1 MSLFNHNIIDIK
13 NREEK
18 VLCFNCYIQSV
29 SRFFVLKSL
38 IKTKKK
44 DRIMH
49 LFIHKRSSFLFP
61 PFILVKIKSN
71 NHLHIINTFQ
81 TELVE
86 RKRLKQN

>member
-1 MSLFNHNIIDIK
+1 
-13 NREEK
+13 
-18 VLCFNCYIQSV
+18 
-29 SRFFVLKSL
+29 
-38 IKTKKK
+38 
-44 DRIMH
+44 MH
-49 LFIHKRSSFLFP
+49 LFIHKRSSFLFA

>member
-44 DRIMH
+44 QDH
-49 LFIHKRSSFLFP
+49 AFIY
-61 PFILVKIKSN
+61 
-71 NHLHIINTFQ
+71 TQ
-81 TELVE
+81 T
-86 RKRLKQN
+86 Q